1 VTSQDIFVQAGCNIQ
16 KVLLKSWLSYLIL
29 AFYGWN
35 YLTRLTIEAFYE
47 TKRVVR
53 TAYVQG

>member
-1 VTSQDIFVQAGCNIQ
+1 MILLAGGALQDGCNVQ

-35 YLTRLTIEAFYE
+35 Y
-47 TKRVVR
+47 
-53 TAYVQG
+53 